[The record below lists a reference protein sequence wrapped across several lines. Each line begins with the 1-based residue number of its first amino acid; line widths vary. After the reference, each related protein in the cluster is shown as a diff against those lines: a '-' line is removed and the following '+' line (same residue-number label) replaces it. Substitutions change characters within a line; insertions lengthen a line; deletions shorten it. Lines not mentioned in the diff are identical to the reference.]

1 MNKDIWGKKDV
12 AAHSQCTPNTFERIK
27 GVYFVRISY
36 SIWPDCAEKQIIA
49 MFFFSYSLVLGRA
62 SGCANTYTQRTQ
74 AHALRSQGPECPFF
88 SPCVLLTP
96 LQTVWIFFCCLFLS
110 YLFTLFTI
118 IYFYLVGE
126 SYVMVCVCVCRSI
139 WFIRHSWRRV
149 LAALWCVCGNFSLF
163 ARANSHSPTGGS
175 VQGVAH
181 WIVFKRKTFSQRN

>member
-49 MFFFSYSLVLGRA
+49 MFFFFIFVGIGA
-62 SGCANTYTQRTQ
+62 SKWLCQHIHATHTSARTTKPRPWMP
-74 AHALRSQGPECPFF
+74 LF
-88 SPCVLLTP
+88 SPVRPSHASSNCVD
-96 LQTVWIFFCCLFLS
+96 FFFLFLS